1 MCRDGDLYQAAG
13 GMRELTAPS
22 GSSRQKQRVYT
33 RPSGCGEISMRLL
46 LCISSA
52 CRRVLGA
59 SGRHCRERGSVTGG
73 CRGESREPQPCL
85 STQCDLGE
93 GCILHRALCW
103 PGGQASSDV
112 PGLEESCPVSP
123 ATMSRM

>member
-13 GMRELTAPS
+13 GMRELTVPS

-59 SGRHCRERGSVTGG
+59 SGRHCWEKGGRSWGAAGVRAGSP
-73 CRGESREPQPCL
+73 SL
-85 STQCDLGE
+85 
-93 GCILHRALCW
+93 A
-103 PGGQASSDV
+103 
-112 PGLEESCPVSP
+112 
-123 ATMSRM
+123 